1 MSESELIPYR
11 GNCHCG
17 AVVYELKL
25 PEIKKVNQCNCSN
38 CLKKGYLLVYPGAEA
53 EFKILKGEDALTG
66 YRFHTKNVSHKVCFS
81 AWCTFGGWLVAND
94 SSFVRPARL
103 RCSAR
108 YLEHLLVEI
117 WR

>member
-1 MSESELIPYR
+1 MSELIPYR

-66 YRFHTKNVSHKVCFS
+66 YRFHTKNVSHKVCFRR
-81 AWCTFGGWLVAND
+81 GVLVVTGRFAD
-94 SSFVRPARL
+94 GSSFARLARL

-108 YLEHLLVEI
+108 LLERLPVEI
-117 WR
+117 WL

>member
-1 MSESELIPYR
+1 MSELISYR

-53 EFKILKGEDALTG
+53 EFKILKREDALTG
-66 YRFHTKNVSHKVCFS
+66 YRFHTKNVSHKVCLRS
-81 AWCTFGGWLVAND
+81 GVLFGNWAVAD
-94 SSFVRPARL
+94 GGSFARLARL

-108 YLEHLLVEI
+108 FLEHLLVAI